1 MKRLFYFTGY
11 RLSVLHWKGRAL
23 VGSSSFEPTES
34 GLDSFRNYLRQTE
47 NIPGKFLVDV
57 IEEDF
62 RNEKIPHVGSKDRS
76 SVINRLIDRYYRSS
90 QDYCYSEII
99 GRVKDG
105 RKDDIVLIG
114 AMTNPQ
120 LIQPWLSVLD
130 ECDVPLS
137 GIWTLPLISKK
148 LLKIIKA
155 TNGVVLLV
163 SQQVNSNVRQTLF
176 RDGKLISSRQSI
188 INQDMSDISGIGK
201 LAAPEVNRTMEF
213 LRAQNLVGSDEVINM
228 HILGSNEQLQSLQQ
242 SFESDGRQSVIIH
255 PIAEVQN
262 KLGLKGVAEKFSDNI
277 FAWLCVSQSLS
288 ASHYGER
295 QSFNR
300 YYNRLAATA
309 LYVASL
315 LAVIAGVLI
324 TESNISAA
332 LEYEKS
338 IELLAQEE
346 KNYKALYAKKFKDFE
361 EVFQNAGVMNSA
373 VELAEQIK
381 INSATSPLDFLINL
395 SNVISQEELGTV
407 HIDKI
412 EWQAVSVNEKK
423 GSFNKLAAKA
433 NFTAKLPVRHSAIVT
448 GRINQSEHNYR
459 ESIEQIQAI
468 IYSLKSN
475 AIIENVEVI
484 IMPVDLRSESKFST
498 ESGVE
503 IKQGNKKQLS
513 GVFSLRIIMKAPDHA

>member
-11 RLSVLHWKGRAL
+11 RLTVLHWKGREL

-34 GLDSFRNYLRQTE
+34 GLDNFRNYLRQTE

-62 RNEKIPHVGSKDRS
+62 RNEKIPHVGSKDRN

-90 QDYCYSEII
+90 QEYCYSEVI

-105 RKDDIVLIG
+105 RKDDIVLIS
-114 AMTNPQ
+114 AITNPQ

-130 ECDVPLS
+130 ECEVPLS

-148 LLKIIKA
+148 LLKTIKM
-155 TNGVVLLV
+155 TKGVVLLI

-176 RDGKLISSRQSI
+176 RDSKLISSRQSI
-188 INQDMSDISGIGK
+188 INQDMSDISGIGQ

-213 LRAQNLVGSDEVINM
+213 LRAQKLVGNDEKINL
-228 HILGSNEQLQSLQQ
+228 HILGSNQQLQSLQQ
-242 SFESDGRQSVIIH
+242 SFKSDELKTVVIH
-255 PIAEVQN
+255 SIADIQN
-262 KLGLKGVAEKFSDNI
+262 KLGLKGIGEKFSDNI
-277 FAWLCVSQSLS
+277 FAWLCVSQNLS
-288 ASHYGER
+288 VAHYGER

-300 YYNRLAATA
+300 YFNRLAATA

-315 LAVIAGVLI
+315 LVVIAGVLI
-324 TESNISAA
+324 TESNISDA

-338 IELLAQEE
+338 IVLLAKEE
-346 KNYKALYAKKFKDFE
+346 KNYKDLYAKKFKDFE
-361 EVFQNAGVMNSA
+361 EVFKNAGVMNSA

-381 INSATSPLDFLINL
+381 INSSTSPLDFLISL
-395 SNVISQEELGTV
+395 SNIISQQEVGTV

-412 EWQAVSVNEKK
+412 EWQASSVNEKNN
-423 GSFNKLAAKA
+423 NKAGKA
-433 NFTAKLPVRHSAIVT
+433 NFTAKLPVKHSAIVT
-448 GRINQSEHNYR
+448 GRIAQSEHDYR

-468 IYSLKSN
+468 IHSLKSN
-475 AIIENVEVI
+475 PRIEAAEVI
-484 IMPVDLRSESKFST
+484 KMPVDLRSESKFST
-498 ESGVE
+498 ESGME
-503 IKQGNKKQLS
+503 IKQGIK
-513 GVFSLRIIMKAPDHA
+513 GEIFGGFSLKITMKAPSHV